1 MVNGEGKRHHLP
13 VRGAGPTIDKCWWMA
28 QGRTPQ
34 EEEEMRCLHVSI
46 AAGHL
51 VAHTTAF
58 WIRNVTFVPIYPQQW
73 SAGGSRWLW
82 PAHLKSRGKRL
93 NLRPVLQAPPYT
105 SPRASWIGDNV
116 SYWRVKVCPGES
128 NCCGL
133 QRRWRCTFFLLC
145 LSAQRR
151 NYKIYSLCRVLTKKI
166 VMFKLSRVLYCYC
179 LSFVKW

>member
-1 MVNGEGKRHHLP
+1 MFECVSFRKRRNHLSAENDKIVRVISAGPMVNGEGKRHHSP

-51 VAHTTAF
+51 VAHKTAF
-58 WIRNVTFVPIYPQQW
+58 WIRNVTFVPIYLQQW

-82 PAHLKSRGKRL
+82 PARLKSRGKRL
-93 NLRPVLQAPPYT
+93 NLRPVLLPPPYT

-116 SYWRVKVCPGES
+116 SYWRVKVCRGES
-128 NCCGL
+128 NCGGP
-133 QRRWRCTFFLLC
+133 QRRWRCTFLLF
-145 LSAQRR
+145 S
-151 NYKIYSLCRVLTKKI
+151 YLCRAKK
-166 VMFKLSRVLYCYC
+166 KL
-179 LSFVKW
+179 

>member
-1 MVNGEGKRHHLP
+1 MRVISAGPMVNGEGKRHHLP

-51 VAHTTAF
+51 VAHKTAF
-58 WIRNVTFVPIYPQQW
+58 WIRNVTFVPIYLQQW

-82 PAHLKSRGKRL
+82 PASLKSRGKRL
-93 NLRPVLQAPPYT
+93 NLRPVLQPPPYT

-116 SYWRVKVCPGES
+116 SYWRVKVCRVNQTVVDHNDGDVAPF
-128 NCCGL
+128 CCYIYAT
-133 QRRWRCTFFLLC
+133 QRKTIRFIHF
-145 LSAQRR
+145 AE
-151 NYKIYSLCRVLTKKI
+151 Y
-166 VMFKLSRVLYCYC
+166 
-179 LSFVKW
+179 